1 MIVHRQKRL
10 VREAFGDEEKSKVCC
25 ALVLPLPT
33 KVWTVSQ
40 RVEAAVEFL
49 KTKIGQDL
57 NSRKLSPVFTGGP
70 QMEEVPALWVD
81 RAGAKATVTQN
92 FSRQSKATAS
102 VVLEEVTARD
112 ESGAVVGA
120 GAKPGAGG
128 QLSADGPPTTHS
140 GTGTDR
146 IMFAQGGITRDT
158 TRFVNG
164 TPVGA
169 RDIFNLDQSVGLGS
183 GFPVYN
189 RFAAECTRFFQLLPE
204 SQKTNRPPPV
214 AVVGRPGRRAHER
227 GLGAVRVSVLRAATL
242 SPSQSSAGKSAGGE
256 GRGGGAQRGAAV
268 GAVADGRLIGA
279 YGARGGADREPRH
292 EQQ

>member
-1 MIVHRQKRL
+1 M
-10 VREAFGDEEKSKVCC
+10 F
-25 ALVLPLPT
+25 
-33 KVWTVSQ
+33 
-40 RVEAAVEFL
+40 
-49 KTKIGQDL
+49 

-158 TRFVNG
+158 TRFVNSTRG
-164 TPVGA
+164 RARHFQPRPERRVGK
-169 RDIFNLDQSVGLGS
+169 R
-183 GFPVYN
+183 
-189 RFAAECTRFFQLLPE
+189 LPG
-204 SQKTNRPPPV
+204 V
-214 AVVGRPGRRAHER
+214 
-227 GLGAVRVSVLRAATL
+227 
-242 SPSQSSAGKSAGGE
+242 
-256 GRGGGAQRGAAV
+256 
-268 GAVADGRLIGA
+268 
-279 YGARGGADREPRH
+279 
-292 EQQ
+292 